1 MSTIGK
7 ALSGSLWSAARTSQL
22 ESCANSQAI
31 TGGNLPKQPY
41 QHFGNDKLSMPHMP
55 LDTEIHWDW
64 RNPLNLIPGAIVAII
79 ILDIL
84 ALIFS

>member
-1 MSTIGK
+1 MSSIGK
-7 ALSGSLWSAARTSQL
+7 SVYGSLLSNSRTYHAESML
-22 ESCANSQAI
+22 ESRAI

-41 QHFGNDKLSMPHMP
+41 QHFGSEKVALPHMP

-64 RNPLNLIPGAIVAII
+64 RNPLNLIPGALLGIV

-84 ALIFS
+84 ALLF